1 MPFREINSKM
11 VEATVVP
18 GQTMYS
24 QRGAML
30 AYRGDVSFTP
40 NIQGGQGGLGSMIGR
55 RVAGEATPLMT
66 VEGNGT
72 VMFGH
77 GGHHIQVIDL
87 DGDTL

>member
-11 VEATVVP
+11 VEAVVEP
-18 GQTMYS
+18 GRTMYS

-55 RVAGEATPLMT
+55 RVTNE
-66 VEGNGT
+66 
-72 VMFGH
+72 
-77 GGHHIQVIDL
+77 
-87 DGDTL
+87 